1 MNAEK
6 YTEKSLEPI
15 RSAQTVSKE
24 YGSQQIETE
33 HLLLALLTQEGGLIP
48 ELLAKMGQDVP
59 SLIGQTEEL
68 CGRLPRVS
76 GNMSDLSNIYVSRN
90 VEQILLNAEKTADN
104 MKDDYVSVE
113 HVMLS
118 LLENATG
125 NTAQMLQRNG
135 ITKDGFLKVLSE
147 VRGAT

>member
-6 YTEKSLEPI
+6 YTEKSLEAI

-33 HLLLALLTQEGGLIP
+33 HLLLALLTQESGLIP

-104 MKDDYVSVE
+104 SSVRT
-113 HVMLS
+113 
-118 LLENATG
+118 NTG
-125 NTAQMLQRNG
+125 SGTARKLTGSPFQQLLQRAG
-135 ITKDGFLKVLSE
+135 IK
-147 VRGAT
+147 